1 MRFSFMVHE
10 AEFRKKRGS
19 NWKSIN
25 LRKQRIEQ
33 SREKAEDIK
42 MVKHVVG
49 SHLE

>member
-1 MRFSFMVHE
+1 MVHE
-10 AEFRKKRGS
+10 AEFREKRGS

-25 LRKQRIEQ
+25 LCKQEIEQ
-33 SREKAEDIK
+33 SREKAEEDIK